1 MSISP
6 QNVGFPTSML
16 TLGVFNLLNWGNL
29 LDEKTNGFSILIRI
43 SLIICEVKH
52 VYTQIY
58 WSFVFG
64 CP

>member
-43 SLIICEVKH
+43 SLMICEVKH
-52 VYTQIY
+52 VHT
-58 WSFVFG
+58 
-64 CP
+64 